1 MSQLTNTML
10 FNIILL
16 GTLLILS
23 AVFSAT
29 ETAFTSLSII
39 QIQEL
44 GDNNGK
50 KGKMVKYLSSR
61 SDILLTTI
69 LIGNNL
75 VNIAASAIVSSMTI
89 QIYGSKAL
97 ALSTGILTLVILIFA
112 EVTPK
117 QIAIIHNEWMALVMA
132 YPVRIFSWLLLPVI
146 KMIGFISSLITHF
159 VGGEK
164 KKLSLDGI
172 LHMLKVA
179 EGQGVVESYETYMI
193 KNVFRFNDTQ
203 VQAIMTHRT
212 EVFSLDK
219 NTLLSDALAIIS
231 EKGFSRIPLYNKNP
245 EEIVGIVLIKS
256 LMAGIIN
263 KKNETK
269 LKDIML
275 KPLYISGTRKVNEL
289 FFTLK
294 NQKLNIAVV
303 MDEYGG
309 LAGIV
314 TMEDITEELF
324 GELYDE
330 HEKHQREKITLLKDG
345 RYRLMGETTIHQ
357 IEDRLGLSLP
367 TGKYA
372 QTLAGYL
379 VEYLGNIPIKNQKIR
394 TPFGD
399 FIIESV
405 KKNRIN
411 SVVLELDGK

>member
-1 MSQLTNTML
+1 ML
-10 FNIILL
+10 FEIIFFVI
-16 GTLLILS
+16 LLILS
-23 AVFSAT
+23 AVFSGA
-29 ETAFTSLSII
+29 ETAFTSLSVV

-44 GDNNGK
+44 ASDYKK
-50 KGKMVKYLSSR
+50 KGEMVKFLSTR
-61 SDILLTTI
+61 PDILLTTI
-69 LIGNNL
+69 LIVNNL
-75 VNIAASAIVSSMTI
+75 VNIAASSLVANMTI
-89 QIYGSKAL
+89 QVYGSQAL
-97 ALSTGILTLVILIFA
+97 AVSTGLLTLIVLIFA

-117 QIAIIHNEWMALVMA
+117 QIAIIHNESIALYMA
-132 YPVRIFSWLLLPVI
+132 YPVRLVSWILLPVI
-146 KMIGFISSLITHF
+146 KFIGLISSLITHL

-172 LHMLKVA
+172 LYMVSIA
-179 EGQGVVESYETYMI
+179 ERQGVVETYETRMI

-212 EVFSLDK
+212 EVFSLHKDISIG
-219 NTLLSDALAIIS
+219 NALIRIS
-231 EKGFSRIPLYNKNP
+231 EKGYSRIPVYNEDV
-245 EEIVGIVLIKS
+245 EEIIGIVLVKN
-256 LMAGIIN
+256 LMANFHAGKSN
-263 KKNETK
+263 LK

-289 FFTLK
+289 FYTLK
-294 NQKLNIAVV
+294 NQKLNIAII

-330 HEKHQREKITLLKDG
+330 HEKHEREKITLLRDG

-357 IEDRLGLSLP
+357 IEDRLGLELP

-379 VEYLGNIPIKNQKIR
+379 VEYLGNIPVKNQYIK

-405 KKNRIN
+405 KRNRIN
-411 SVVLELDGK
+411 SVILNTKDS

>member
-1 MSQLTNTML
+1 MEQYIRHLILVMI
-10 FNIILL
+10 FNICLIFVLL
-16 GTLLILS
+16 FLS

-29 ETAFTSLSII
+29 ETAFTSLSVI
-39 QIQEL
+39 QIQEI
-44 GDNNGK
+44 GSD
-50 KGKMVKYLSSR
+50 KGKRGIMVKYLSSR
-61 SDILLTTI
+61 PDILLTTI

-97 ALSTGILTLVILIFA
+97 ALSTGVLTLVILIFA

-117 QIAIIHNEWMALVMA
+117 QIAIIHNERMALFMA

-172 LHMLKVA
+172 LYMLRIA
-179 EGQGVVESYETYMI
+179 EGQGVVESYETHMI

-212 EVFSLDK
+212 QVFSLDK
-219 NTLLSDALAIIS
+219 NTLLDEALLEIS
-231 EKGFSRIPLYNKNP
+231 KKGFSRIPVYNDDP
-245 EEIVGIVLIKS
+245 EEIVGIVLVKS

-263 KKNETK
+263 KNTETE

-289 FFTLK
+289 FYTLK

-330 HEKHQREKITLLKDG
+330 HEKHQREKITLLRDG

-357 IEDRLGLSLP
+357 IEDRLGLNLP
-367 TGKYA
+367 IGKYS
-372 QTLAGYL
+372 QTLAGYI
-379 VEYLGNIPIKNQKIR
+379 VEYLGNIPVKNKR
-394 TPFGD
+394 
-399 FIIESV
+399 
-405 KKNRIN
+405 NRIN
-411 SVVLELDGK
+411 SVILKAKEM

>member
-1 MSQLTNTML
+1 MI
-10 FNIILL
+10 FNICLL
-16 GTLLILS
+16 VVLLFLS

-29 ETAFTSLSII
+29 ETAFTSLSVI
-39 QIQEL
+39 QIQEI
-44 GDNNGK
+44 GSSKGK
-50 KGKMVKYLSSR
+50 KGKMVKHLSSR
-61 SDILLTTI
+61 PDILLTAI

-75 VNIAASAIVSSMTI
+75 VNIAASAIVTSMTI
-89 QIYGSKAL
+89 QLYGSKAL
-97 ALSTGILTLVILIFA
+97 ALSTGILTLIILIFA

-117 QIAIIHNEWMALVMA
+117 QIAIIHNERMALFMA
-132 YPVRIFSWLLLPVI
+132 YPVRLLSWLLLPVI
-146 KMIGFISSLITHF
+146 KIIGFVSSLITHF

-164 KKLSLDGI
+164 KKLSLEGI
-172 LHMLKVA
+172 LHMLRIA
-179 EGQGVVESYETYMI
+179 EGQGVVESYETHMI

-203 VQAIMTHRT
+203 VQAITTHRT
-212 EVFSLDK
+212 EVFSLNK
-219 NTLLSDALAIIS
+219 NTLLNEALVEIS
-231 EKGFSRIPLYNKNP
+231 VKGFSRIPVFNDDP
-245 EEIVGIVLIKS
+245 EEIVGIVLVKT

-263 KKNETK
+263 KNNETE

-289 FFTLK
+289 FYTLK

-330 HEKHQREKITLLKDG
+330 HEKRQREKITLLRDG
-345 RYRLMGETTIHQ
+345 RYRLLGDTTIHQ
-357 IEDRLGLSLP
+357 IEDSLGLELP
-367 TGKYA
+367 AGKYA

-379 VEYLGNIPIKNQKIR
+379 VEYLGNIPVKNQYIE

-405 KKNRIN
+405 KRNRIN
-411 SVVLELDGK
+411 SVILNIKDR

>member
-1 MSQLTNTML
+1 ML
-10 FNIILL
+10 FNICLLIILL
-16 GTLLILS
+16 LLS

-29 ETAFTSLSII
+29 ETGFTSLSVI

-44 GDNNGK
+44 GANKGK
-50 KGKMVKYLSSR
+50 RGKMVKYLSSR
-61 SDILLTTI
+61 PDILLTTI

-97 ALSTGILTLVILIFA
+97 ALSTGILTLIILIFA

-117 QIAIIHNEWMALVMA
+117 QIAIIHNEWVAIVMA
-132 YPVRIFSWLLLPVI
+132 YPVRILSWLLLPVI

-159 VGGEK
+159 IGGEK

-172 LHMLKVA
+172 LYMLRVA
-179 EGQGVVESYETYMI
+179 EGQGVVESYETHMI

-219 NTLLSDALAIIS
+219 NTLLSAALPDIS
-231 EKGFSRIPLYNKNP
+231 EKGFSRIPVYNDDP
-245 EEIVGIVLIKS
+245 EEIVGIVLVKS

-263 KKNETK
+263 KNTETE

-289 FFTLK
+289 FYTLK

-330 HEKHQREKITLLKDG
+330 HEKHQLEKITLLRDG

-357 IEDRLGLSLP
+357 IEDRLGLNLP

-379 VEYLGNIPIKNQKIR
+379 VEYLGNIPVKNQKIG

-405 KKNRIN
+405 KRNRIN
-411 SVVLELDGK
+411 SVIIKLNDK

>member
-1 MSQLTNTML
+1 ML
-10 FNIILL
+10 FEIILFVV
-16 GTLLILS
+16 LLVLS

-29 ETAFTSLSII
+29 ETAFTSLSIV

-44 GDNNGK
+44 ASDYGK
-50 KGKMVKYLSSR
+50 KGRIVKFLSKR
-61 SDILLTTI
+61 PDILLTTI
-69 LIGNNL
+69 LIVNNL
-75 VNIAASAIVSSMTI
+75 VNIAAASIVSNVTI
-89 QIYGSKAL
+89 QTFGSQAL
-97 ALSTGILTLVILIFA
+97 AISTGLLTLIILIFA

-117 QIAIIHNEWMALVMA
+117 QIAIVHNEKIALFMA
-132 YPVRIFSWLLLPVI
+132 YPVRWVSWILLPVI
-146 KMIGFISSLITHF
+146 KMIGFLSSLITHL

-172 LHMLKVA
+172 LYMVSIA
-179 EGQGVVESYETYMI
+179 ESQGVVETYETRMI

-219 NTLLSDALAIIS
+219 NTTVGEALIKIA
-231 EKGFSRIPLYNKNP
+231 EKGFSRIPVYNEDP
-245 EEIVGIVLIKS
+245 EEITGIVLAKN
-256 LMAGIIN
+256 LMALFQQGN
-263 KKNETK
+263 KETK

-289 FFTLK
+289 FYTLK
-294 NQKLNIAVV
+294 NQKLNIAVI

-330 HEKHQREKITLLKDG
+330 HEQNRRDRITLLRDG
-345 RYRLMGETTIHQ
+345 SFRLMGETTIHQ
-357 IEDRLGLSLP
+357 IEDRLGLELP
-367 TGKYA
+367 SGKYA

-379 VEYLGNIPIKNQKIR
+379 VEYLGSIPVKNQSIE
-394 TPFGD
+394 TPYGV
-399 FIIESV
+399 FIIESI
-405 KKNRIN
+405 KRNRIN
-411 SVVLELDGK
+411 SVILNKKGSV

>member
-1 MSQLTNTML
+1 ML
-10 FNIILL
+10 FEIILFVI
-16 GTLLILS
+16 LLILS

-29 ETAFTSLSII
+29 ETAFTSLSIV

-44 GDNNGK
+44 ASDYNK
-50 KGKMVKYLSSR
+50 KGRMVKFLSKR
-61 SDILLTTI
+61 PDILLTTI
-69 LIGNNL
+69 LIVNNL
-75 VNIAASAIVSSMTI
+75 VNIAASSLVASMTI
-89 QIYGSKAL
+89 RIYGSQAL
-97 ALSTGILTLVILIFA
+97 AVSTGLLTLIVLIFA

-117 QIAIIHNEWMALVMA
+117 QIAIVHNEAIALYMA
-132 YPVRIFSWLLLPVI
+132 YPVRWVSWILLPVI
-146 KMIGFISSLITHF
+146 KFIGLISSLITHL

-172 LHMLKVA
+172 LYMVSIA
-179 EGQGVVESYETYMI
+179 ERQGVVETYETRMI

-212 EVFSLDK
+212 EVFSLYK
-219 NTLLSDALAIIS
+219 NISIGDALIRIS
-231 EKGFSRIPLYNKNP
+231 EKGYSRIPVYNEDA
-245 EEIVGIVLIKS
+245 EEIIGIVLVKN
-256 LMAGIIN
+256 LMANFHAGRSN
-263 KKNETK
+263 LK

-289 FFTLK
+289 FYTLK
-294 NQKLNIAVV
+294 NQKLNIAII

-330 HEKHQREKITLLKDG
+330 HEKHERDKITLLRDG

-357 IEDRLGLSLP
+357 IEDRLGLELP

-379 VEYLGNIPIKNQKIR
+379 VEYLGNIPVKNQYIE

-405 KKNRIN
+405 KRNRIN
-411 SVVLELDGK
+411 SVILNIKDR

>member
-1 MSQLTNTML
+1 MI
-10 FNIILL
+10 FNICLVVVLL
-16 GTLLILS
+16 FLS

-29 ETAFTSLSII
+29 ETAFTSLSVI
-39 QIQEL
+39 QIQEI
-44 GDNNGK
+44 GSD
-50 KGKMVKYLSSR
+50 KGKRGRMVKYLSSR
-61 SDILLTTI
+61 PDVLLTTI

-117 QIAIIHNEWMALVMA
+117 QIAIIHNEKMSLFMA
-132 YPVRIFSWLLLPVI
+132 YPVRILSWLLLPVI

-164 KKLSLDGI
+164 RKLSLEGI
-172 LHMLKVA
+172 LHMLRIA
-179 EGQGVVESYETYMI
+179 EGQGVVESYETHMI

-212 EVFSLDK
+212 EVFSMDK
-219 NTLLSDALAIIS
+219 KTQLSEAIVEIS
-231 EKGFSRIPLYNKNP
+231 KKRFSRIPVYNDDP
-245 EEIVGIVLIKS
+245 EEIIGIVLVKT
-256 LMAGIIN
+256 LMAGIMN
-263 KKNETK
+263 KNTQTE

-289 FFTLK
+289 FYTLK

-330 HEKHQREKITLLKDG
+330 HEKHQREKITLLRDG

-357 IEDRLGLSLP
+357 IEDRLGLNLP
-367 TGKYA
+367 TGKYS

-379 VEYLGNIPIKNQKIR
+379 VEYLGNIPVKNQKIE

-405 KKNRIN
+405 KRNRIN
-411 SVVLELDGK
+411 SVILEVNSK